1 MKKYI
6 VFALACFSVLG
17 VQAQEKLNNE
27 IIDVVKDFRPKIMQ
41 AHKIKSQPLFI
52 DTTKVSENLTY
63 LIRFEEFRVAQNVDS
78 LGAKVLSRI
87 PLTSL
92 FSKHIEIGLG
102 TSLNPHLALDLS
114 NGKSTKSIY
123 QVYLNYNGAFSEN
136 MNVQNTYSK
145 LNVGGAYKRVF
156 NTVILQS
163 DLVFEDSFR
172 FGYLSRSYRNSNV
185 AFNSAFQFTDTSR
198 VIVPREMTLSTDV
211 FFRNAEFNEYEISL
225 SSVHSGNYK
234 QLRDWDF
241 GNDLAFIQSNDLN
254 TLHWESSFTS
264 EKSIDRS
271 KLLLGINTDLLA
283 NDFKVF
289 PELRAQYELIKK
301 GLFAYSELGG
311 NREVY
316 NLRTVYGA
324 NPFTNES
331 SIITTNILPSNTK
344 YFVRVGI
351 NGNLFKGVSYQVSVE
366 ANRQDAFMH
375 FVQSE
380 YFNNSYGTSLIP
392 KFTEVNMVKLNA
404 QIDAKWT
411 DKFHVWLKGEYK
423 SFDQYLSHVPEL
435 KIGLYGDYHYND
447 QWFISSSVRYIGA
460 RSYFILNE
468 GIKPLTPTLPYDVN
482 PMIDLNCKVNFAYN
496 NQIGFYV
503 EGLNLLDNNFDFWQQ
518 DLLIGR
524 RLNFG
529 AKYRF

>member
-1 MKKYI
+1 M
-6 VFALACFSVLG
+6 
-17 VQAQEKLNNE
+17 
-27 IIDVVKDFRPKIMQ
+27 
-41 AHKIKSQPLFI
+41 
-52 DTTKVSENLTY
+52 
-63 LIRFEEFRVAQNVDS
+63 
-78 LGAKVLSRI
+78 
-87 PLTSL
+87 
-92 FSKHIEIGLG
+92 
-102 TSLNPHLALDLS
+102 
-114 NGKSTKSIY
+114 
-123 QVYLNYNGAFSEN
+123 
-136 MNVQNTYSK
+136 
-145 LNVGGAYKRVF
+145 
-156 NTVILQS
+156 
-163 DLVFEDSFR
+163 
-172 FGYLSRSYRNSNV
+172 

-211 FFRNAEFNEYEISL
+211 FYRNAEFNEYEISL
-225 SSVHSGNYK
+225 SSIHSGNYK

-351 NGNLFKGVSYQVSVE
+351 NGNLFKGVSYQVSIE

-423 SFDQYLSHVPEL
+423 SFDEYLSHVPEL

>member
-6 VFALACFSVLG
+6 VFALACFSVHG
-17 VQAQEKLNNE
+17 VQAQEKLNKE
-27 IIDVVKDFRPKIMQ
+27 IIDVVKDFMPKIMQ

-52 DTTKVSENLTY
+52 DTTKVSENLSY

-78 LGAKVLSRI
+78 LDARVLNRI
-87 PLTSL
+87 PFTPL
-92 FSKHIEIGLG
+92 FSKHVEIGLG
-102 TSLNPHLALDLS
+102 TSLNPHLAFDLI

-123 QVYLNYNGAFSEN
+123 QAYLNYNGAFSEN
-136 MNVQNTYSK
+136 MNAQNKYSK
-145 LNVGGAYKRVF
+145 LNVGGVYKRVF
-156 NTVILQS
+156 KSVVLQS
-163 DLVFEDSFR
+163 DLVFEDLFR
-172 FGYLSRSYRNSNV
+172 FDSLSTSYRNSNV
-185 AFNSAFQFTDTSR
+185 AFNTAFQFTDTSR
-198 VIVPREMTLSTDV
+198 VMIPREMTLSTDV
-211 FFRNAEFNEYEISL
+211 FFRNSEFNEYEIL
-225 SSVHSGNYK
+225 VSSMHSGNYK
-234 QLRDWDF
+234 QLREWNF
-241 GNDLAFIQSNDLN
+241 GNELAFIQSNDLN
-254 TLHWESSFTS
+254 TIHWKSSLIS

-271 KLLLGINTDLLA
+271 KVLLGINTDLLA
-283 NDFKVF
+283 DNLKVF

-324 NPFTNES
+324 NTFTHES
-331 SIITTNILPSNTK
+331 SIITDNLLPSNTK

-351 NGNLFKGVSYQVSVE
+351 NGNLFRGVSYQVSIE
-366 ANRQDAFMH
+366 ANRQDSFMH
-375 FVQSE
+375 FVQSIN
-380 YFNNSYGTSLIP
+380 FNATTGTSLIP
-392 KFTEVNMVKLNA
+392 LFTEVNMAKLNA

-411 DKFHVWLKGEYK
+411 DKFHVWLKGEYR
-423 SFDQYLSHVPEL
+423 SFDKDLSHIPEL

-447 QWFISSSVRYIGA
+447 QWFMSTSVRYIGA
-460 RSYFILNE
+460 RSYWV
-468 GIKPLTPTLPYDVN
+468 GIGPAIPTLLYKVN
-482 PMIDLNCKVNFAYN
+482 PMIDVNFKLNFAYN

-503 EGLNLLDNNFDFWQQ
+503 EGLNLLNNNFDFWQQ

>member
-78 LGAKVLSRI
+78 LGAKVLSRTPLI
-87 PLTSL
+87 PL

-163 DLVFEDSFR
+163 DLVLEDSFR
-172 FGYLSRSYRNSNV
+172 FDSLSTSYRNSNV
-185 AFNSAFQFTDTSR
+185 SFNSAFQFTDTSR

-331 SIITTNILPSNTK
+331 SIITNNILPSNTK

-351 NGNLFKGVSYQVSVE
+351 NGNLFKGVSYQVSIE

-375 FVQSE
+375 FVQSVN
-380 YFNNSYGTSLIP
+380 FNTSYGTSLIP

-411 DKFHVWLKGEYK
+411 DKFHVWLKGEYR
-423 SFDQYLSHVPEL
+423 SFDEYLSHIPEL

-447 QWFISSSVRYIGA
+447 QWFINSSVRYIGA
-460 RSYFILNE
+460 REYLVVSDARTDILH
-468 GIKPLTPTLPYDVN
+468 LPYDIN